1 MGEMEDKLNA
11 ILNDPSAM
19 GQIMAL
25 AQSLGGGAPRP
36 QASPAGEAAQGAEQ
50 TGARE
55 AEAPASAGSAP
66 PALTGGE
73 EPLAAL
79 GEIDPGMIQMGMR
92 LLREYQGEDDRT
104 VALLNAL
111 RPFLKESRLAKL
123 DRAVQISRLARVIR
137 VLPRHGRRGAGRCIT
152 AISPRMVLIP
162 GWWSRTARRRGPG
175 VRHPIRPGR
184 SGGSRGRTGPGAP
197 QDLHPGQ
204 PGARPEEE
212 AAGLPRV
219 PWALAAWGTCSQGRR
234 AR

>member
-73 EPLAAL
+73 DPLAA
-79 GEIDPGMIQMGMR
+79 MIQMGMR
-92 LLREYQGEDDRT
+92 LLRAYQGEDDRT

-137 VLPRHGRRGAGRCIT
+137 VLFRGMGEGGRGD
-152 AISPRMVLIP
+152 V
-162 GWWSRTARRRGPG
+162 
-175 VRHPIRPGR
+175 
-184 SGGSRGRTGPGAP
+184 
-197 QDLHPGQ
+197 
-204 PGARPEEE
+204 
-212 AAGLPRV
+212 
-219 PWALAAWGTCSQGRR
+219 
-234 AR
+234 

>member
-25 AQSLGGGAPRP
+25 AQSLGGGTPRP
-36 QASPAGEAAQGAEQ
+36 QASPAG
-50 TGARE
+50 E

-66 PALTGGE
+66 PALAGGE
-73 EPLAAL
+73 DPLAAL

-137 VLPRHGRRGAGRCIT
+137 VLFRGMGEGGRGD
-152 AISPRMVLIP
+152 V
-162 GWWSRTARRRGPG
+162 
-175 VRHPIRPGR
+175 
-184 SGGSRGRTGPGAP
+184 
-197 QDLHPGQ
+197 
-204 PGARPEEE
+204 
-212 AAGLPRV
+212 
-219 PWALAAWGTCSQGRR
+219 
-234 AR
+234 

>member
-73 EPLAAL
+73 EPLA
-79 GEIDPGMIQMGMR
+79 
-92 LLREYQGEDDRT
+92 
-104 VALLNAL
+104 
-111 RPFLKESRLAKL
+111 KL

-137 VLPRHGRRGAGRCIT
+137 VLFRGMGEGGRGD
-152 AISPRMVLIP
+152 V
-162 GWWSRTARRRGPG
+162 
-175 VRHPIRPGR
+175 
-184 SGGSRGRTGPGAP
+184 
-197 QDLHPGQ
+197 
-204 PGARPEEE
+204 
-212 AAGLPRV
+212 
-219 PWALAAWGTCSQGRR
+219 
-234 AR
+234 

>member
-66 PALTGGE
+66 PALAGGE
-73 EPLAAL
+73 DPLAAL

-92 LLREYQGEDDRT
+92 LLREYPGEDDRT

-137 VLPRHGRRGAGRCIT
+137 VLFRGMGEGGRGD
-152 AISPRMVLIP
+152 V
-162 GWWSRTARRRGPG
+162 
-175 VRHPIRPGR
+175 
-184 SGGSRGRTGPGAP
+184 
-197 QDLHPGQ
+197 
-204 PGARPEEE
+204 
-212 AAGLPRV
+212 
-219 PWALAAWGTCSQGRR
+219 
-234 AR
+234 

>member
-25 AQSLGGGAPRP
+25 ASPWAAALPGRRPPRRGRP
-36 QASPAGEAAQGAEQ
+36 PRGRSRP
-50 TGARE
+50 GARE

-66 PALTGGE
+66 PALAGGE
-73 EPLAAL
+73 DPLAAL

-123 DRAVQISRLARVIR
+123 DRAVQISRLARVIPGP
-137 VLPRHGRRGAGRCIT
+137 LPRHGRRG
-152 AISPRMVLIP
+152 
-162 GWWSRTARRRGPG
+162 RGD
-175 VRHPIRPGR
+175 V
-184 SGGSRGRTGPGAP
+184 
-197 QDLHPGQ
+197 
-204 PGARPEEE
+204 
-212 AAGLPRV
+212 
-219 PWALAAWGTCSQGRR
+219 
-234 AR
+234 

>member
-36 QASPAGEAAQGAEQ
+36 QASPAGD
-50 TGARE
+50 
-55 AEAPASAGSAP
+55 AP
-66 PALTGGE
+66 PALAGGE
-73 EPLAAL
+73 DPLAAL

-137 VLPRHGRRGAGRCIT
+137 VLFRGMGEGGRGD
-152 AISPRMVLIP
+152 V
-162 GWWSRTARRRGPG
+162 
-175 VRHPIRPGR
+175 
-184 SGGSRGRTGPGAP
+184 
-197 QDLHPGQ
+197 
-204 PGARPEEE
+204 
-212 AAGLPRV
+212 
-219 PWALAAWGTCSQGRR
+219 
-234 AR
+234 

>member
-55 AEAPASAGSAP
+55 AEAPASAG
-66 PALTGGE
+66 GE
-73 EPLAAL
+73 DPLAAL

-137 VLPRHGRRGAGRCIT
+137 VLFRGMGEGGRGD
-152 AISPRMVLIP
+152 V
-162 GWWSRTARRRGPG
+162 
-175 VRHPIRPGR
+175 
-184 SGGSRGRTGPGAP
+184 
-197 QDLHPGQ
+197 
-204 PGARPEEE
+204 
-212 AAGLPRV
+212 
-219 PWALAAWGTCSQGRR
+219 
-234 AR
+234 

>member
-36 QASPAGEAAQGAEQ
+36 QASPAGEAAQGAE
-50 TGARE
+50 
-55 AEAPASAGSAP
+55 APASAGSAP
-66 PALTGGE
+66 PALAGGE
-73 EPLAAL
+73 DPLAAL

-137 VLPRHGRRGAGRCIT
+137 VLFRGMGEGGRGD
-152 AISPRMVLIP
+152 V
-162 GWWSRTARRRGPG
+162 
-175 VRHPIRPGR
+175 
-184 SGGSRGRTGPGAP
+184 
-197 QDLHPGQ
+197 
-204 PGARPEEE
+204 
-212 AAGLPRV
+212 
-219 PWALAAWGTCSQGRR
+219 
-234 AR
+234 

>member
-1 MGEMEDKLNA
+1 MAELEEKLNA
-11 ILNDPSAM
+11 ILGNPDAM

-66 PALTGGE
+66 PALAGGE
-73 EPLAAL
+73 DPLAAL

-111 RPFLKESRLAKL
+111 RPFLKPEHQDRI
-123 DRAVQISRLARVIR
+123 DRALRWTRMARVLR
-137 VLPRHGRRGAGRCIT
+137 
-152 AISPRMVLIP
+152 
-162 GWWSRTARRRGPG
+162 
-175 VRHPIRPGR
+175 
-184 SGGSRGRTGPGAP
+184 
-197 QDLHPGQ
+197 
-204 PGARPEEE
+204 
-212 AAGLPRV
+212 AALN
-219 PWALAAWGTCSQGRR
+219 ALGKEGEGDV
-234 AR
+234 

>member
-36 QASPAGEAAQGAEQ
+36 QASPEGAEQ

-66 PALTGGE
+66 PALAGGE
-73 EPLAAL
+73 DPLAAL

-137 VLPRHGRRGAGRCIT
+137 VLFRGMGEGGRGD
-152 AISPRMVLIP
+152 V
-162 GWWSRTARRRGPG
+162 
-175 VRHPIRPGR
+175 
-184 SGGSRGRTGPGAP
+184 
-197 QDLHPGQ
+197 
-204 PGARPEEE
+204 
-212 AAGLPRV
+212 
-219 PWALAAWGTCSQGRR
+219 
-234 AR
+234 

>member
-73 EPLAAL
+73 DPLAAL

-92 LLREYQGEDDRT
+92 LLREYQGE
-104 VALLNAL
+104 ALLNAL

-137 VLPRHGRRGAGRCIT
+137 VLFRGMGEGGRGD
-152 AISPRMVLIP
+152 V
-162 GWWSRTARRRGPG
+162 
-175 VRHPIRPGR
+175 
-184 SGGSRGRTGPGAP
+184 
-197 QDLHPGQ
+197 
-204 PGARPEEE
+204 
-212 AAGLPRV
+212 
-219 PWALAAWGTCSQGRR
+219 
-234 AR
+234 

>member
-36 QASPAGEAAQGAEQ
+36 QASPAGE
-50 TGARE
+50 
-55 AEAPASAGSAP
+55 
-66 PALTGGE
+66 
-73 EPLAAL
+73 AAL

-137 VLPRHGRRGAGRCIT
+137 VLFRGMGEGGRGD
-152 AISPRMVLIP
+152 V
-162 GWWSRTARRRGPG
+162 
-175 VRHPIRPGR
+175 
-184 SGGSRGRTGPGAP
+184 
-197 QDLHPGQ
+197 
-204 PGARPEEE
+204 
-212 AAGLPRV
+212 
-219 PWALAAWGTCSQGRR
+219 
-234 AR
+234 

>member
-25 AQSLGGGAPRP
+25 AQSLGGGTPRP

-55 AEAPASAGSAP
+55 AEAPASAG
-66 PALTGGE
+66 GE
-73 EPLAAL
+73 DPLAAL

-137 VLPRHGRRGAGRCIT
+137 VLFRGMGEGGRGD
-152 AISPRMVLIP
+152 V
-162 GWWSRTARRRGPG
+162 
-175 VRHPIRPGR
+175 
-184 SGGSRGRTGPGAP
+184 
-197 QDLHPGQ
+197 
-204 PGARPEEE
+204 
-212 AAGLPRV
+212 
-219 PWALAAWGTCSQGRR
+219 
-234 AR
+234 

>member
-55 AEAPASAGSAP
+55 AEGPASAG
-66 PALTGGE
+66 GE
-73 EPLAAL
+73 DPLAAL

-137 VLPRHGRRGAGRCIT
+137 VLFRGMGEGGRGD
-152 AISPRMVLIP
+152 V
-162 GWWSRTARRRGPG
+162 
-175 VRHPIRPGR
+175 
-184 SGGSRGRTGPGAP
+184 
-197 QDLHPGQ
+197 
-204 PGARPEEE
+204 
-212 AAGLPRV
+212 
-219 PWALAAWGTCSQGRR
+219 
-234 AR
+234 

>member
-36 QASPAGEAAQGAEQ
+36 QASPAGEAAQ
-50 TGARE
+50 E

-73 EPLAAL
+73 DPLAAL

-137 VLPRHGRRGAGRCIT
+137 VLFRGMGEGGRGD
-152 AISPRMVLIP
+152 V
-162 GWWSRTARRRGPG
+162 
-175 VRHPIRPGR
+175 
-184 SGGSRGRTGPGAP
+184 
-197 QDLHPGQ
+197 
-204 PGARPEEE
+204 
-212 AAGLPRV
+212 
-219 PWALAAWGTCSQGRR
+219 
-234 AR
+234 